1 LKALKE
7 QQKRMWK
14 NERERERE
22 RERGRERKENAK
34 KDMEEKRWKVL
45 HFRFIVTTCII
56 LNSS

>member
-22 RERGRERKENAK
+22 KRKCKKRYGRKEVESAA
-34 KDMEEKRWKVL
+34 L
-45 HFRFIVTTCII
+45 
-56 LNSS
+56 